1 MAIGS
6 TTWNFRD
13 IVLAQM
19 TPHERWSAARRIDS
33 GFVSEYGLVLLIGFV
48 LFVLIVL
55 LWWVSSRR
63 RTLQP
68 ESRQERFGQ
77 DAIRRGL
84 SVRERRILL
93 AIAVRSGLRQHEKV
107 LDSPAAFSQGA
118 KKLLAEFA
126 YTRTPQE
133 NRHLTEEV
141 ASLRQKLG
149 FGSIRRLDER
159 VDEAG
164 PSSRSI
170 PVGTTVELLSQGQQ
184 DKIAVEGTVVRN
196 DEIEL
201 AVESNSTVEGG
212 AGTRW
217 RVRYCS
223 GMSLW
228 EFDATAIGCE
238 GTRLTLNHSQDIR
251 FLNRRRFARRAANRQ
266 ALVALFPLV
275 RGGVPGA
282 VAAAAGPDP
291 VGPSDDA
298 RRGGLAVPEF
308 ADAVVTEVAGPGLR
322 IRSSLH
328 AREGDRVLVLFG
340 AADGN
345 ALVEE
350 GNDSGRP
357 PCMAEHIGYVRH
369 CQSVGDE
376 LSLAVELTGL
386 NSVEMDEL
394 IRLAALAENPYD
406 EGEAD
411 SADPDARLD
420 ERSDAGTTVKSHV
433 AQGV

>member
-6 TTWNFRD
+6 TTWELRD

-33 GFVSEYGLVLLIGFV
+33 GFVSEYGLVLLIGLV
-48 LFVLIVL
+48 LVLLIVL

-63 RTLQP
+63 RTVRSEP
-68 ESRQERFGQ
+68 RQERFAQ

-84 SVRERRILL
+84 SARERRILL
-93 AIAVRSGLRQHEKV
+93 AIAVRSGLGQNEKV
-107 LDSPAAFSQGA
+107 FSSPAAFNKGA

-126 YTRTPQE
+126 HTRTPQE
-133 NRHLTEEV
+133 NQRLMGEV
-141 ASLRQKLG
+141 TSLRRKLG
-149 FGSIRRLDER
+149 FVSVRG
-159 VDEAG
+159 AG
-164 PSSRSI
+164 ESADQAVPSSRSI
-170 PVGTTVELLSQGQQ
+170 AVGKVVELLPQGQQ

-196 DEIEL
+196 DELEL
-201 AVESNSTVEGG
+201 AVELDSTVEGG
-212 AGTRW
+212 GGTRW
-217 RVRYCS
+217 RVRYCC
-223 GMSLW
+223 GMSVW
-228 EFDATAIGCE
+228 EFDAVAIDCA
-238 GTRLTLNHSQDIR
+238 GTRVILNHSQKIR
-251 FLNRRRFARRAANRQ
+251 FLNRRRFARKAANRQ

-275 RGGVPGA
+275 RGLVSDDVP
-282 VAAAAGPDP
+282 VATGLGP
-291 VGPSDDA
+291 VGLSEET

-322 IRSSLH
+322 IKSALH

-340 AADGN
+340 VADGN
-345 ALVEE
+345 AVVEE
-350 GNDSGRP
+350 EDGSEK
-357 PCMAEHIGYVRH
+357 PCVAEHIGYVRH

-394 IRLAALAENPYD
+394 IHLAGLAENPYD
-406 EGEAD
+406 QGQPE
-411 SADPDARLD
+411 SADPDGRMD
-420 ERSDAGTTVKSHV
+420 ERFDAGTTVKPHV